1 MCCDVTLENGQ
12 ARVRTLELMDLA
24 NRTGGLVV
32 GTGDLSELALGW
44 ATYNGD
50 HMSMYGV
57 NAGVPKT
64 LVRHLVQYEA
74 EQAGPGTLQQVL
86 YDILDTPVSPELLPA
101 QDGEI
106 AQRTEDL
113 VGPYELHDFY
123 LYYVLRFGFGPSKIF
138 RLAKAAFANRP
149 EYTDQILYKWL
160 RNFYWRFFAQQF
172 KRSCLPDGPKVGSV
186 SLSPRGDWRMP
197 SDAAAALW
205 LAELE
210 QLSLH

>member
-1 MCCDVTLENGQ
+1 
-12 ARVRTLELMDLA
+12 MDLA

-64 LVRHLVQYEA
+64 LVRHIVRYEA
-74 EQAGPGTLQQVL
+74 DAANSDTLREVL
-86 YDILDTPVSPELLPA
+86 LDILDTPVSPELLPA
-101 QDGEI
+101 KENGEI
-106 AQRTEDL
+106 AQQTESL

-123 LYYVLRFGFGPSKIF
+123 LYYVLRFGFSPAKIYH
-138 RLAKAAFANRP
+138 LAKAALSDRYSD
-149 EYTDQILYKWL
+149 EVLLHWL
-160 RNFYWRFFAQQF
+160 RNFYRRFFQQQF

-186 SLSPRGDWRMP
+186 TLSPRGDWRMP
-197 SDAAAALW
+197 C
-205 LAELE
+205 
-210 QLSLH
+210 